1 LPFQK
6 LSGDIE
12 NHISITGYKEW
23 KELIIVYLDDIII
36 KSDTNLK
43 PHLLLHTTFKLL
55 SEAGLNIKPE
65 K

>member
-1 LPFQK
+1 LCERFTELALPFQK

-12 NHISITGYKEW
+12 NHISI
-23 KELIIVYLDDIII
+23 I
-36 KSDTNLK
+36 
-43 PHLLLHTTFKLL
+43 LLLHTTFKLL